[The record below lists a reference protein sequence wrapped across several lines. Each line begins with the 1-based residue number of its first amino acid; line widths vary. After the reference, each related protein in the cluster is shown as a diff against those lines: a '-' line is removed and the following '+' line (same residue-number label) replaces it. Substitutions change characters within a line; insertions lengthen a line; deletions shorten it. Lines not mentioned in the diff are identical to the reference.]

1 VKGLPDV
8 EDYLGRSSLHL
19 HTNTVARKWGLSWF
33 NGQEVDERKT
43 ENLRSSRLSE

>member
-1 VKGLPDV
+1 M
-8 EDYLGRSSLHL
+8 EDYLSRSIFHL
-19 HTNTVARKWGLSWF
+19 HTNTDARKWGLSWF